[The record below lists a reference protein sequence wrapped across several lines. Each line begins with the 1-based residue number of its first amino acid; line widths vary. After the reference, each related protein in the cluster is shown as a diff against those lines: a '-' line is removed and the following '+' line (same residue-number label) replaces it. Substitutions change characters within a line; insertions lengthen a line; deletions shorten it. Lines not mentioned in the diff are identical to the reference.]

1 MVDLRIVADDPPEL
15 PGPYLVAPE
24 ELDTL
29 LAGEPRYR
37 VDQFRRWL
45 YEDPVTDTSGM
56 VNLPT
61 PLRDRFADTLWP
73 FVVEQEQVADDGKT
87 RKWLFRL
94 PDGPAVEAVLMAYRD
109 RTTLCISSQA
119 GCALGCTFCATGQFG
134 FERNLRAGEIVA
146 QVQWAEASLRADPM
160 PIGPDH
166 VTNIVYMGMGE
177 PLANYRQ
184 VRESL
189 RRLIDVKGMGAR
201 RITVSTVGVVPGMRA
216 LADEPW
222 QVGLAVSLHA
232 ADDGLRSRLIPL
244 NDRYP
249 LDEVVAAAEY
259 FFGVTGRRVS
269 IEWTLMADVNDTDE
283 QADALAPIA
292 QRLNAH
298 VNVIPMNPT
307 PLAAERPSSDDRVV
321 AFVDRLGLYGVN
333 ATVRTIRGQSIDA
346 ACGQLRAA
354 TDGRTGLT
362 PRT

>member
-1 MVDLRIVADDPPEL
+1 MSDLRIVADDPPEV
-15 PGPYLVAPE
+15 PGPYLVDPDHLD
-24 ELDTL
+24 ELLPD
-29 LAGEPRYR
+29 EPRYR
-37 VDQFRRWL
+37 IDQVRRWL
-45 YEDPVTDTSGM
+45 YRDPVTDASGM
-56 VNLPT
+56 VNLPES
-61 PLRDRFADTLWP
+61 LRDRFADSLWP
-73 FVVEQEQVADDGKT
+73 FTIEQEQVADDGTT

-94 PDGPAVEAVLMAYRD
+94 PDGPAVEAVLMAYRS

-146 QVQWAEASLRADPM
+146 QVQWAEASLRSAPM

-166 VTNIVYMGMGE
+166 VTNVVFMGMGE

-189 RRLIDVKGMGAR
+189 RRLIEVKGMGAR

-232 ADDGLRSRLIPL
+232 ADDELRSTLIPL

-249 LDEVVAAAEY
+249 LGDVVEAAAY
-259 FFGVTGRRVS
+259 FFETTGRRVS
-269 IEWTLMADVNDTDE
+269 IEWTLMEGVNDSAE

-292 QRLNAH
+292 LRLDAH
-298 VNVIPMNPT
+298 VNLIPMNPT
-307 PLAAERPSSDDRVV
+307 PLAAERPSS
-321 AFVDRLGLYGVN
+321 VDKVTDFSRRLHLHGVN

-362 PRT
+362 TRV